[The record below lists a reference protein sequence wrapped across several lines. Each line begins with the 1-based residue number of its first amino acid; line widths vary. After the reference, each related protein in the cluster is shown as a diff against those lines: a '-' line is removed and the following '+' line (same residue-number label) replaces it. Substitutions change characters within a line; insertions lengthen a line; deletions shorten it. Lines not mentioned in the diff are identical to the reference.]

1 MHPAL
6 RKLAR
11 RMSTGPNHHP
21 PTASVDPGDPG
32 TLRLQGRWTL
42 RFANEL
48 GDTLRATPEGI
59 GQVDA
64 TGCDRLDTLGVLQLL
79 RFAERRGL
87 DFQGFSFRDDQQ
99 PLVAAIE
106 DVHDER
112 PKRQRDTGFQAALGR
127 LGLAVVDNAAK

>member
-11 RMSTGPNHHP
+11 RMSTGPNHQP
-21 PTASVDPGDPG
+21 PTATVDPGDPG

-59 GQVDA
+59 GQIDA
-64 TGCDRLDTLGVLQLL
+64 TGCDRLGV
-79 RFAERRGL
+79 RRLPRWG
-87 DFQGFSFRDDQQ
+87 G
-99 PLVAAIE
+99 AARG
-106 DVHDER
+106 VR
-112 PKRQRDTGFQAALGR
+112 G
-127 LGLAVVDNAAK
+127 